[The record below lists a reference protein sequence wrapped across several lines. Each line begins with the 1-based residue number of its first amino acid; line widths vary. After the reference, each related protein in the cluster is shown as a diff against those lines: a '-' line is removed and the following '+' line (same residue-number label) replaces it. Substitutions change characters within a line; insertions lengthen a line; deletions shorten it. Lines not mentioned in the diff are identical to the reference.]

1 MRQCGNAAMR
11 QCGNAG
17 SAANAANA
25 GMLHRATA
33 PNGHDAL
40 QVPLHF
46 VFSECSVPVA
56 ADARARMGQPY
67 GSVPP
72 AGEHTVPN
80 AFERPGVHER

>member
-1 MRQCGNAAMR
+1 MVPLSGHTIAAMR
-11 QCGNAG
+11 QCFTRH
-17 SAANAANA
+17 SSPV
-25 GMLHRATA
+25 TA
-33 PNGHDAL
+33 LNGHDAL

-80 AFERPGVHER
+80 AFARPGVHER